1 MGLINHKYDTWFYED
16 SIIHKISKEDV
27 TVYSESDLVSDAKKY
42 DLWFGKWR
50 KE

>member
-1 MGLINHKYDTWFYED
+1 MKIWLLYVYDED

-27 TVYSESDLVSDAKKY
+27 TVYSENDIPANAEKY